1 VTITN
6 GASQSQD
13 GVVMSAI
20 SWLRRRLP
28 STIKMQKILDAIVN
42 NAGEDGALSCSVN
55 DFQLN
60 VPAGMLLMHRH
71 CSQPTS
77 ENPLR
82 YYVEPKH
89 LKWMCDR
96 LLKGNV
102 AVDVGASGGLLTAA
116 LSKTVGPAG
125 RVYAFEP
132 ADRAHRLLK
141 KTVLF
146 NELDNTIIEKMAV
159 SNALGTV
166 RFSEYPFSAGDDLAW
181 RPEVSAINTAKI
193 IADMVETYEV
203 PVTTL
208 DEYFLPKPFTI
219 QAIKIDVEG
228 FETHVL
234 QGGSRI
240 IERDHPMFSID
251 IHRRVDDAEGDTE
264 ELVRAALA
272 PHGYRFEKFHHVL
285 TASTTARIEPVK

>member
-1 VTITN
+1 
-6 GASQSQD
+6 
-13 GVVMSAI
+13 MSVI
-20 SWLRRRLP
+20 SRLYRKPP
-28 STIKMQKILDAIVN
+28 SPINVNDIIDAIVS
-42 NAGEDGALSCSVN
+42 NAGEDGALACTIN
-55 DFQLN
+55 EFKMN
-60 VPAGMLLMHRH
+60 VPAGMLLMLRH
-71 CSQPTS
+71 CLHPSP

-82 YYVEPKH
+82 YYVEDKH

-146 NELDNTIIEKMAV
+146 NELDNTTIEKMAV
-159 SNALGTV
+159 SNASGTV
-166 RFSEYPFSAGDDLAW
+166 RFSEYPFSAGDDLKW
-181 RPEVSAINTAKI
+181 RPEMSAINSSKI
-193 IADMVETYEV
+193 EAGSVATYEV

-228 FETHVL
+228 FETCVL
-234 QGGSRI
+234 QGGGKI
-240 IERDHPMFSID
+240 IARDRPIFAID
-251 IHRRVDDAEGDTE
+251 IHRRVDGDGTTE
-264 ELVRAALA
+264 ESVRAALT
-272 PHGYRFEKFHHVL
+272 PHGYKFENIDHVL
-285 TASTTARIEPVK
+285 VASTTELKY